1 VTRRRSP
8 FSKSDIRR
16 ACEAAPGRT
25 VEIIAPDGTKIRLVP
40 PADTEETDKL
50 KVAPRK
56 EFHL

>member
-1 VTRRRSP
+1 VTRRRAL
-8 FSKSDIRR
+8 FSKADIRR

-40 PADTEETDKL
+40 GDTEETDKL

>member
-25 VEIIAPDGTKIRLVP
+25 VEIITPDGTKIRLVP
-40 PADTEETDKL
+40 GDTGEPDKL